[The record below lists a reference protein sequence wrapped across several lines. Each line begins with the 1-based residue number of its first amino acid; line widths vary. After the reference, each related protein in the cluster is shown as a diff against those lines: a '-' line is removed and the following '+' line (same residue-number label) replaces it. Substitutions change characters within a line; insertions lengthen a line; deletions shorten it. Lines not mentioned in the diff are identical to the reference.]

1 MRGRFTIG
9 RPGVSRRLA
18 YAIGVGV
25 LASALAGCG
34 AAPGLDGGTGTTSP
48 TSLPPVTSFTS
59 TTNAVPAT
67 SSTTT
72 TMALLQRGDTG
83 APVLE
88 LQSQLT
94 ALGYWLGTPDGVF
107 GDSTQQAV
115 YAIQKAAG
123 IPVDGVVGPETEAAI
138 KDGVRPIPRSTSG
151 YVVEVN
157 LRRNLVMFVK
167 SGTLEYTL
175 NTSTGGG
182 YTYTVDGE
190 TAVAATPVG
199 TFHII
204 WEEDGLVVN
213 SLGELWRPKFFYSG
227 FAIHGDSF
235 VPPYPASHGC
245 VRVSN
250 EAIDWIWEQNLAP
263 IGTTVWT
270 YW

>member
-1 MRGRFTIG
+1 MGMGRHTG
-9 RPGVSRRLA
+9 LRRLA
-18 YAIGVGV
+18 YAIGVAA

-34 AAPGLDGGTGTTSP
+34 AAPGLDVPAGTRSP
-48 TSLPPVTSFTS
+48 TSLAPTTSSAPTTTS
-59 TTNAVPAT
+59 APIT

-72 TMALLQRGDTG
+72 TMALLQEGDKG
-83 APVLE
+83 PLVLD
-88 LQSQLT
+88 LQERLISI
-94 ALGYWLGTPDGVF
+94 GYWLGTPDGVF

-115 YAIQKAAG
+115 FAIQKAAG
-123 IPVDGVVGPETEAAI
+123 IQVDGMVGPKTQAALNQ
-138 KDGVRPIPRSTSG
+138 GVRPSPRSTSG

-157 LRRNLVMFVK
+157 LRMNLVMFVDD
-167 SGTLEYTL
+167 GHLEYTL

-182 YTYTVDGE
+182 YTFTVDGQR
-190 TAVAATPVG
+190 AVAATPVG
-199 TFHII
+199 KFHVI
-204 WEEDGLVVN
+204 WEKDGLVAN

-250 EAIDWIWEQNLAP
+250 EAIDWIWAQKLAP
-263 IGTTVWT
+263 VGTAVWT